1 VEVLKAYPTQVKLVF
16 RQFPLETHSQA
27 ALAAAAAIAA
37 HKQGKFWQ
45 LHDAMFANRQDL
57 SKPSITKLAAAAG
70 LDMKRFEADWPAKPT
85 LEAVM
90 RDMQDGE
97 KAGVA
102 GTPTVYI
109 NGKQYRG
116 SLELGPISN
125 IINAELKSLAKK

>member
-1 VEVLKAYPTQVKLVF
+1 
-16 RQFPLETHSQA
+16 
-27 ALAAAAAIAA
+27 
-37 HKQGKFWQ
+37 
-45 LHDAMFANRQDL
+45 
-57 SKPSITKLAAAAG
+57 
-70 LDMKRFEADWPAKPT
+70 
-85 LEAVM
+85 M

-125 IINAELKSLAKK
+125 IINAELKKVAKK